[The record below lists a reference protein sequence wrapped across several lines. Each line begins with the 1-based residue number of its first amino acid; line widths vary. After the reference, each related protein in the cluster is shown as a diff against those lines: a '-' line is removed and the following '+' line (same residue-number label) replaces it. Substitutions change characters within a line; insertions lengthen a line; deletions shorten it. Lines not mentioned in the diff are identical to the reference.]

1 MATPANHGVAMMA
14 VVLRREVRMFR
25 GSQFDSPCAV
35 YAIALTTEVVA
46 SAVGQTASQPLARWE
61 LPAPRKMAGMGV

>member
-1 MATPANHGVAMMA
+1 MMA

-25 GSQFDSPCAV
+25 GSQFDSPSAV
-35 YAIALTTEVVA
+35 YAIAPTTEVVA
-46 SAVGQTASQPLARWE
+46 SAVGRTASQPLACWE